1 MTTHP
6 DRRGGGHPDDATPD
20 TAIEA
25 VVYDFGNV
33 LVGWDP
39 YGAFEGIERAEVDAW
54 MDEVGFAAFN
64 LAQDAGRTWA
74 DAVRHLEA
82 TRPHLAPMAARYV
95 ARYAGTLSGPLPG
108 SAELVDELDAAGLRL
123 YGLTNWAADTFHHA
137 APAAPA
143 VARLRDVVV
152 SGQVG
157 LAKPDPAIF
166 RLAAARFDVDPA
178 RTVFV
183 DDTPANVE
191 AAREVGFHG
200 VHFTGTPALR
210 TALVDLGVPVRPPP

>member
-6 DRRGGGHPDDATPD
+6 SPRPDDVAGP
-20 TAIEA
+20 IEA
-25 VVYDFGNV
+25 IVYDFGNV

-39 YGAFEGIERAEVDAW
+39 YGAFKGVERADVDAW
-54 MDEVGFAAFN
+54 MDEVGFATFN
-64 LAQDAGRTWA
+64 HAQDAGRTWA

-82 TRPHLAPMAARYV
+82 TRPHLAPMAARY
-95 ARYAGTLSGPLPG
+95 AAGYAGTLSGPLPG

-137 APAAPA
+137 AAAAPA
-143 VARLRDVVV
+143 LTRLRDVVV

-191 AAREVGFHG
+191 AARAVGFQG
-200 VHFTGTPALR
+200 VHFTDTHSLRSAL
-210 TALVDLGVPVRPPP
+210 ADLGVPVDLDV